1 MPTYS
6 ARCDLCGTTH
16 RYISKIDN
24 RNVVPVCC
32 GKPTT
37 RIIEAAQ
44 VQAQTISDL
53 IHCSDG
59 TVHEGKNAFEKHMAK
74 NGLIP
79 GSDVNTEA
87 KYRAEETQKQ
97 IDKERRSEIETIF
110 TKLGD

>member
-6 ARCDLCGTTH
+6 AKCDLCGTIH
-16 RYISKIDN
+16 RYFSKIDN
-24 RNVVPVCC
+24 RAITPVCC
-32 GKPTT
+32 GAPTH
-37 RIIEAAQ
+37 RLLDAPM

-59 TVHEGKNAFEKHMAK
+59 SVHEGKNAFEKHMAK

-97 IDKERRSEIETIF
+97 IDKERRSEIENIAKT
-110 TKLGD
+110 LGD